1 MTDERAEQQAGF
13 SPGLDASVSHPNEDR
28 YGFTHV
34 ANQLAR
40 AIKGIGR
47 DSSAVVGI
55 EGAWGSG
62 KTSLLNLLRVALDNG
77 QEERTFVLSVSPWLD
92 GGSVSPVESLLLP
105 VAAIIAVEEEK
116 KLSASELKR
125 LKKKKGITETA
136 ATVLRYTQSTA
147 RHLAPVAEIA
157 ALVPGIPNA
166 SGALKALSDAE
177 LLAKRKTTAEL
188 RVEIADK
195 IIALDLSFIVL
206 LDDLDRLEPTQA
218 VEIIRLVKSV
228 ADFPR
233 FRYLLCYDK
242 AVLAHA
248 IQSGLGVKDGAAY
261 LQKIVQISF
270 SLPRPEAFSLRREFT
285 NGAAQLYEEVNGVT
299 ADKALLADLAEVT
312 DIYGATLSTPR
323 EVKLALNALKFRYD
337 GVRDYV
343 YLPDLCLLQLLR
355 ISNAGLYDWI
365 EQYLTERAVVES
377 GDGRVSKGEQAALK
391 KELVAH
397 LDNFPPSTA
406 QAAYHL
412 YKWIPGITGFKNKDL
427 ELFSSIDDNERA
439 MMTAQKRLGSHAY
452 WRYYFAFSS
461 PQNVLPPSFFDEL
474 FQQAAEPEQ
483 RVVMAEALLK
493 RINSNNVSSR
503 TWFEH
508 ILSQLSSTMISTRSV
523 AACEGLVW
531 FFFNQGDTVIEH
543 YQDRDVWLAAFD
555 LDMDV
560 VVDRLIRKMCE
571 EHRAESLSFLKSLCA
586 EGESR
591 LWIASYVRHLLW
603 QNGLAGD
610 RQSDKNDQVLSNEE
624 LVEVRLSLAE
634 RLNSDENKRTLLNA
648 RELLSYFYAWREIA
662 SPENVKAWVAE
673 IIQSDD
679 NFLQLLIRLRYRGI
693 SSASGRYQALSLT
706 KLSEFLGDASDI
718 EQRLDRIEAEGQFP
732 ELMVEIRKSQ
742 TYDRF

>member
-1 MTDERAEQQAGF
+1 MTDESTEQQAGYA
-13 SPGLDASVSHPNEDR
+13 PGLDASVNHPNEDR
-28 YGFTHV
+28 YGFTHI

-40 AIKGIGR
+40 SIKGIGR
-47 DSSAVVGI
+47 DGSAVIGI

-62 KTSLLNLLRVALDNG
+62 KTSLLNLLRVALENE

-125 LKKKKGITETA
+125 LKKKKGLTETA

-206 LDDLDRLEPTQA
+206 LDDLDRLEPAQA

-270 SLPRPEAFSLRREFT
+270 SLPRPEAFSLRREFI
-285 NGAAQLYEEVNGVT
+285 NGAAELYEAVNGT
-299 ADKALLADLAEVT
+299 PTDKALLADLTTVT

-323 EVKLALNALKFRYD
+323 EVKLALNVLKFRYD

-355 ISNAGLYDWI
+355 VSNAGLYDWI

-377 GDGRVSKGEQAALK
+377 GDGTVSEEEQTALK
-391 KELVAH
+391 KALITH
-397 LDNFPPSTA
+397 LGSFPPSMAQTA
-406 QAAYHL
+406 FHL
-412 YKWIPGITGFKNKDL
+412 SKWIPGITGFNNENIK
-427 ELFSSIDDNERA
+427 LFSEIDDDKRIT
-439 MMTAQKRLGSHAY
+439 MTAHKRLGSSAY

-474 FQQAAEPEQ
+474 FRQAADPDQ
-483 RVVMAEALLK
+483 YAVMAEALLE

-508 ILSQLSSTMISTRSV
+508 ILSHLSSTMISTRSA
-523 AACEGLVW
+523 AACEGLVR
-531 FFFNQGDTVIEH
+531 FFFNQGDTVIER
-543 YQDRDVWLAAFD
+543 YQDRDVWFAAYD
-555 LDMDV
+555 LDMNV

-571 EHRAESLSFLKSLCA
+571 ERRAESLSVLKSLCT
-586 EGESR
+586 EGESW

-610 RQSDKNDQVLSNEE
+610 RQAAENERVLSNEE
-624 LVEVRLSLAE
+624 LDGVRLHLAE
-634 RLNSDENKRTLLNA
+634 RLNSDEKKRSLLNS
-648 RELLSYFYAWREIA
+648 RELLSYFYAWREID
-662 SPENVKAWVAE
+662 SLENIQAWVAE

-679 NFLQLLIRLRYRGI
+679 NFLQLLIRLRYRGT
-693 SSASGRYQALSLT
+693 SSASGRYQALNIAQ
-706 KLSEFLGDASDI
+706 LSEFLGEASTI
-718 EQRLDRIEAEGQFP
+718 EQRLDRMEAEGQFP
-732 ELMVEIRKSQ
+732 ELMAEIRESL
-742 TYDRF
+742 THNRF